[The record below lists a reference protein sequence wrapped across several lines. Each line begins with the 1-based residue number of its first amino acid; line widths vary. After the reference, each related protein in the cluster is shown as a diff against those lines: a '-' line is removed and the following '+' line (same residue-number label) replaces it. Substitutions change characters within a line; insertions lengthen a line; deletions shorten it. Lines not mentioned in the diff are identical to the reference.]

1 MVLTKQD
8 LQDWNSNAVTQ
19 QILKEIEAAAIA
31 LKGESSLRDTV
42 DQTAMQTAYNEG
54 MLEGVR
60 ILSETYEDALE
71 GSE

>member
-8 LQDWNSNAVTQ
+8 LQDWNSNPVTQ

-31 LKGESSLRDTV
+31 LKGESSLRDTA
-42 DQTAMQTAYNEG
+42 DKTAMQTAFNEG

-60 ILSETYEDALE
+60 VLQETYDDALE
-71 GSE
+71 ASE